1 MASLLAE
8 VRKRGIGPT
17 NYLRVCKPHAD
28 IDGQYALDLAMP
40 PLLQSAYDG
49 VLISKQNRNLLLES
63 SKGSISAEIWVIPDP
78 SGNSKRASMTLL
90 SQTGPVK
97 AKVVRLSGVQF
108 YFPPPSVL
116 VIWGG
121 GYACTPNLK
130 IYCIALPRRR
140 EERTRTTSES
150 RR

>member
-17 NYLRVCKPHAD
+17 NYLRVCKPNAD

-63 SKGSISAEIWVIPDP
+63 SKGSVAAEIWVVPDP
-78 SGNSKRASMTLL
+78 SGKSNRASMALL

-97 AKVVRLSGVQF
+97 AKVVRPGLDSF
-108 YFPPPSVL
+108 
-116 VIWGG
+116 
-121 GYACTPNLK
+121 
-130 IYCIALPRRR
+130 
-140 EERTRTTSES
+140 
-150 RR
+150 